1 VQWLFTRKPVKTFQI
16 KGQWLDIGSKETLEN
31 ADKILASAVALDRKP

>member
-1 VQWLFTRKPVKTFQI
+1 VKTFQI

-31 ADKILASAVALDRKP
+31 ADKILAAPLKSLRR